1 MSSTDHEVRL
11 APASSFSA
19 EIFSIVVESRLER
32 QYSGGKGYLVETHL
46 YPVASNDE
54 PSDSY
59 SLAALIEAGEGR
71 TTEFK
76 STFRFD
82 VQKGNVNKDLGKVVA
97 KTVAGFLN
105 AFGGD
110 LLIGVSD
117 NGEIL
122 GIEQDINTL
131 QSRNL
136 DSYQLTLRNLLSDF
150 LGNDVSPLI
159 TISFANIESKTVARI
174 HCPQHSKPVYLKDG
188 QSQAFFVRDG
198 NRTNQLDI
206 RAAHSWIDKHFD
218 QPIMAI
224 NQHGEDSSLKFVS
237 DQLDQIMSILRA
249 GVGLTED
256 QTGASG
262 SGSNPPWIR
271 IGTRRVVDLY
281 LSSLA
286 GSRRW
291 EKLYLVSP
299 WISEFGDPASLS
311 FEKFVNRV
319 KTDRATIYVVTRPP
333 EKEWHEQAIERL
345 RSTNRANIV
354 LVKDLHA
361 KIYTAQTKDHSFA
374 MIGSANFTQRSM
386 VNREI
391 GILIN
396 QYAEGK
402 HLVSQLTREA
412 ADLYRTPSRQQI
424 CKSRL

>member
-1 MSSTDHEVRL
+1 MSSTDDEVPL
-11 APASSFSA
+11 GPTSSFPA
-19 EIFSIVVESRLER
+19 EIVSIVVERGTGQ
-32 QYSGGKGYLVETHL
+32 QYSGGKRYLVGTHS

-54 PSDSY
+54 SDDSC
-59 SLAALIEAGEGR
+59 SLTALIQAGEGR

-76 STFRFD
+76 STFRLD
-82 VQKGNVNKDLGKVVA
+82 TQTGNVNKELGKVVA

-110 LLIGVSD
+110 LLIGVRD
-117 NGEIL
+117 DGLIV

-131 QSRNL
+131 QSKNL

-150 LGNDVSPLI
+150 LGHDVSPLI
-159 TISFANIESKTVARI
+159 SIQFVKIGSETVARI
-174 HCPQHSKPVYLKDG
+174 RCPQHSKPVYLKDG
-188 QSQAFFVRDG
+188 QSQSFFVRDG
-198 NRTNQLDI
+198 NRTAQLDI

-218 QPIMAI
+218 QPSMAI
-224 NQHGEDSSLKFVS
+224 DQHGKDSSLKSVS
-237 DQLDQIMSILRA
+237 DQLEQIMSILKA
-249 GVGLTED
+249 GVGLTEE
-256 QTGASG
+256 QTKASG
-262 SGSNPPWIR
+262 YGSNPPWIR

-311 FEKFVNRV
+311 FEKFVSRV
-319 KTDRATIYVVTRPP
+319 KSDRATIYVVTRPP
-333 EKEWHEQAIERL
+333 EQEWHERAIELL

-374 MIGSANFTQRSM
+374 MMGSANFTQRSM

-424 CKSRL
+424 CKSKL